1 MKRDLLIIAGE
12 SSGDLHG
19 ASLIRELKK
28 LDKDISVF
36 GIGGN
41 KMKAKGMETL
51 YHINQVSFLG
61 LVEVVKHIPF
71 MQQVKAQLVAESLK
85 RNIKTAVLIDYPGF
99 NLSIAKE
106 LKAHGINLIYYI
118 SPQVWAWGAGRI
130 KKIRKIINKMLVILP
145 FEEKLFSDAGIDTEF
160 VGHPLLEQISD
171 YKFLTKDKLFAKYN
185 LIAGKE
191 ILLVLPGSRK
201 QEVKM
206 IFPSVIDA
214 AEKLA
219 EEFNLQTIVA
229 CSEDIDENVFSELSS
244 AKNYK
249 LIKGNTYDLLKH
261 SKFGIIKSGTSTLE
275 AGLFELPMVIVYKT
289 HNLTFQIGKR
299 FVKIDRI
306 GLVNIVLN
314 EMVVPELLQ
323 HEADTENIIKKC
335 KEILS
340 KKEKYNSIKEKL
352 GKLKENLGTH
362 GASSR
367 AAESVFKMMNKE
379 AGIK

>member
-1 MKRDLLIIAGE
+1 
-12 SSGDLHG
+12 
-19 ASLIRELKK
+19 
-28 LDKDISVF
+28 
-36 GIGGN
+36 
-41 KMKAKGMETL
+41 
-51 YHINQVSFLG
+51 
-61 LVEVVKHIPF
+61 
-71 MQQVKAQLVAESLK
+71 
-85 RNIKTAVLIDYPGF
+85 
-99 NLSIAKE
+99 
-106 LKAHGINLIYYI
+106 
-118 SPQVWAWGAGRI
+118 
-130 KKIRKIINKMLVILP
+130 
-145 FEEKLFSDAGIDTEF
+145 
-160 VGHPLLEQISD
+160 
-171 YKFLTKDKLFAKYN
+171 
-185 LIAGKE
+185 
-191 ILLVLPGSRK
+191 
-201 QEVKM
+201 M

-219 EEFNLQTIVA
+219 EEFNLQTVVA

-323 HEADTENIIKKC
+323 HDAGTENIIKKC
-335 KEILS
+335 KEILNS
-340 KKEKYNSIKEKL
+340 KEKYNSIKEKL

-362 GASSR
+362 GASAR
-367 AAESVFKMMNKE
+367 AAESVFKMMNQE

>member
-1 MKRDLLIIAGE
+1 MAGE

-41 KMKAKGMETL
+41 KMKAEGMETI

-61 LVEVVKHIPF
+61 FVEVLKHIPF
-71 MQQVKAQLVAESLK
+71 MQKVKAELVIEALK
-85 RNIKTAVLIDYPGF
+85 REIKTAVLIDYPGF
-99 NLSIAKE
+99 NLQIANE
-106 LKAHGINLIYYI
+106 LKPHGINLIYFI

-130 KKIRKIINKMLVILP
+130 HKIKKLINKMLVILP

-160 VGHPLLEQISD
+160 IGHPLLEQVAN
-171 YKFLTKDKLFAKYN
+171 YNFLTKEELFAKYN
-185 LIAGKE
+185 LDSNKE

-206 IFPSVIDA
+206 LFPTVINA

-219 EEFNLQTIVA
+219 AEFNLQTVVA
-229 CSEDIDENVFSELSS
+229 CSEDIDEKVFSELSPAS
-244 AKNYK
+244 NYK
-249 LIKGNTYDLLKH
+249 LIKGSTYDLLKY

-275 AGLFELPMVIVYKT
+275 AGLFELPMIIVYRT
-289 HNLTFQIGKR
+289 NNLTFEIGKR
-299 FVKIDRI
+299 VVKLDRI

-323 HEADTENIIKKC
+323 KDAGTDNIIKKC
-335 KEILS
+335 REILS
-340 KKEKYNSIKEKL
+340 SKEKYNSIKEKL
-352 GKLKENLGTH
+352 GKLKENLGTQ
-362 GASSR
+362 GASKR
-367 AAESVFKMMNKE
+367 AAESVFKMMNIE
-379 AGIK
+379 AE

>member
-1 MKRDLLIIAGE
+1 MKRNLLIVAGE

-19 ASLIRELKK
+19 ASLIKELKK

-41 KMKAKGMETL
+41 KMKAEGMETL

-61 LVEVVKHIPF
+61 LVEVLKHIPF
-71 MQQVKAQLVAESLK
+71 MQKVKARLVAEALK

-99 NLSIAKE
+99 NLSIAKD
-106 LKAHGINLIYYI
+106 LKSYGINLIYYI
-118 SPQVWAWGAGRI
+118 SPQIWAWGAGRI
-130 KKIRKIINKMLVILP
+130 RKIKKIMSKMLVILP
-145 FEEKLFSDAGIDTEF
+145 FEEKLFGDAGIDTEF
-160 VGHPLLEQISD
+160 VGHPLLEQIYN
-171 YKFLTKDKLFAKYN
+171 YKFLSKEELFAEYN
-185 LIAGKE
+185 LDKEKE

-206 IFPSVIDA
+206 LFPSVIDA

-219 EEFNLQTIVA
+219 EEFHLQTIVA
-229 CSEDIDENVFSELSS
+229 CSEDIDENVFNELSP

-249 LIKGNTYDLLKH
+249 LIKGNTYDLLKY

-275 AGLFELPMVIVYKT
+275 AGLFGLPMVIVYKT
-289 HNLTFQIGKR
+289 NSLTFEIGKR
-299 FVKIDRI
+299 VVKLDRI

-314 EMVVPELLQ
+314 EMVAPELLQ
-323 HEADTENIIKKC
+323 KDANTENIVDKC
-335 KEILS
+335 KEILLDAG
-340 KKEKYNSIKEKL
+340 KYNSIKEKL

-362 GASSR
+362 GASAR
-367 AAESVFKMMNKE
+367 AAESIFNMMNKE